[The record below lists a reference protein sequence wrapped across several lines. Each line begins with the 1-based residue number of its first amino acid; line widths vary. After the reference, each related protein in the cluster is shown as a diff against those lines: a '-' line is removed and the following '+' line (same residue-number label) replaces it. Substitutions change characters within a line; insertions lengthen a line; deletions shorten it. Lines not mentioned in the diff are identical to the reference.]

1 MLNLRSLLKASFQS
15 TSGVIDV
22 RASAFAFRMTLT
34 LALLVAGIASAGRCA
49 DLTPSSV
56 IAGTPDATTTVSGI
70 ALDAP
75 WKAKL
80 YAFARAHFKHPA
92 WGWQHSERNY
102 RLATGFAKADG
113 LAIDTDV
120 VFAAAMLHDMAAFA
134 PWDTDKKTE
143 HGDIAAESS
152 GAVLRDVGFPMV
164 KLAHVQAA
172 ERGHMF
178 YSVAT
183 EPEAIVLHDA
193 DSVDFLGYMGATR
206 MIALTGESAG
216 DVEAAL
222 ASLRSFVTAIPPK
235 LITKSAQRL
244 GAERAAET
252 KLLLDRLDA
261 ESYGGLR

>member
-1 MLNLRSLLKASFQS
+1 MLLSRISFA
-15 TSGVIDV
+15 II
-22 RASAFAFRMTLT
+22 F
-34 LALLVAGIASAGRCA
+34 LLVGTAAAGRTTE
-49 DLTPSSV
+49 L
-56 IAGTPDATTTVSGI
+56 ATTTVSGI

-75 WKAKL
+75 WKVKL

-102 RLATGFAKADG
+102 RLATGFAKDDG
-113 LAIDTDV
+113 IAIDTDV

-134 PWDTDKKTE
+134 PWNVDTKTE
-143 HGDIAAESS
+143 HGDIAAAAS
-152 GAVLRDVGFPMV
+152 GAVLREVGFPMA

-193 DSVDFLGYMGATR
+193 DSVDFLGDMGIAR
-206 MIALTGESAG
+206 MIALTGASAG
-216 DVEAAL
+216 DVGAAVK
-222 ASLRSFVTAIPPK
+222 SLQSFVVAIPPR
-235 LITKSAQRL
+235 LISKSARRL

-252 KLLLDRLDA
+252 KLFLERLDA
-261 ESYGGLR
+261 ESFGGLR

>member
-1 MLNLRSLLKASFQS
+1 MLTFRITL
-15 TSGVIDV
+15 
-22 RASAFAFRMTLT
+22 AFA
-34 LALLVAGIASAGRCA
+34 LLFVGTTVIGRA
-49 DLTPSSV
+49 AVPVPSPTVPVTSE
-56 IAGTPDATTTVSGI
+56 ATTTASGI
-70 ALDAP
+70 ALDTP
-75 WKAKL
+75 WKVKL
-80 YAFARAHFKHPA
+80 YAFARSHFKHPA

-102 RLATGFAKADG
+102 RLATGFAKDDG
-113 LAIDTDV
+113 LTIDPDV

-134 PWDTDKKTE
+134 PWNADTKTE
-143 HGDIAAESS
+143 HGDIAASAS
-152 GAVLRDVGFPMV
+152 GAVLRDVGFPME

-216 DVEAAL
+216 DVGAAI
-222 ASLRSFVTAIPPK
+222 ASLTSFVTAIPPK

-244 GAERAAET
+244 GAERVAET
-252 KLLLDRLDA
+252 KLMLERLET

>member
-1 MLNLRSLLKASFQS
+1 MESKIEKSA
-15 TSGVIDV
+15 TSKIDDMFTY
-22 RASAFAFRMTLT
+22 RITLAFA
-34 LALLVAGIASAGRCA
+34 LLF
-49 DLTPSSV
+49 
-56 IAGTPDATTTVSGI
+56 AGTAAAVRPAEIVTSSPAPLRPHAATTVSGI

-75 WKAKL
+75 WKIKL

-102 RLATGFAKADG
+102 RLAMGFAKDDG
-113 LAIDTDV
+113 LAVDPDV

-134 PWDTDKKTE
+134 PWNADTKTE
-143 HGDIAAESS
+143 HGDIAAEAS

-222 ASLRSFVTAIPPK
+222 VSLRSFVTAIPPK

-244 GAERAAET
+244 GAERATET
-252 KLLLDRLDA
+252 KLLLDRLDT
-261 ESYGGLR
+261 ESFGGLR

>member
-1 MLNLRSLLKASFQS
+1 MLVSRI
-15 TSGVIDV
+15 T
-22 RASAFAFRMTLT
+22 FAF
-34 LALLVAGIASAGRCA
+34 ALLVVGTSVAARGA
-49 DLTPSSV
+49 DLAPTPAASIS
-56 IAGTPDATTTVSGI
+56 PDTSTTVSGI

-75 WKAKL
+75 WKMKL

-102 RLATGFAKADG
+102 RLATGFAKDDG
-113 LAIDTDV
+113 IAIDTDV

-134 PWDTDKKTE
+134 PWNADTKTE
-143 HGDIAAESS
+143 HGDIAASAS
-152 GAVLRDVGFPMV
+152 GAVLREVGFPME

-183 EPEAIVLHDA
+183 EPEAIVIHDA
-193 DSVDFLGYMGATR
+193 DSVDFLGDMGATR

-216 DVEAAL
+216 DVGSAIK
-222 ASLRSFVTAIPPK
+222 SLQTFVTVIPPK
-235 LITKSAQRL
+235 LITKSARRL
-244 GAERAAET
+244 GAERASET
-252 KLLLDRLDA
+252 KLFLERLEA

>member
-1 MLNLRSLLKASFQS
+1 MLLGFPTALSKMIDMLNYRIVL
-15 TSGVIDV
+15 
-22 RASAFAFRMTLT
+22 AFALFFVGT
-34 LALLVAGIASAGRCA
+34 AVAGRPAQIV
-49 DLTPSSV
+49 TPP
-56 IAGTPDATTTVSGI
+56 ATALAPDAATTVSGI
-70 ALDAP
+70 ALDSP

-102 RLATGFAKADG
+102 RLATGFAKDDG
-113 LAIDTDV
+113 LAIDADI

-134 PWDTDKKTE
+134 PWNADTKTE
-143 HGDIAAESS
+143 HGDIAAEAS
-152 GAVLRDVGFPMV
+152 GAILRDVGFPMV

-216 DVEAAL
+216 DVGTAL
-222 ASLRSFVTAIPPK
+222 VSLRSFLTAIPPK
-235 LITKSAQRL
+235 LITKSAKRL

-252 KLLLDRLDA
+252 KLLLDRLEA